1 MLANFKARSWFESI
15 SCVLLYMSVSGTPL
29 PTWELLLIS
38 INQPHVFQEKS
49 MIEVLGVGVG
59 GPLMG
64 RVRECSGCSPVLP
77 GVSAAAGL
85 KEDVSSLYQEGN
97 ASG

>member
-1 MLANFKARSWFESI
+1 MYQEESMFEA
-15 SCVLLYMSVSGTPL
+15 
-29 PTWELLLIS
+29 
-38 INQPHVFQEKS
+38 
-49 MIEVLGVGVG
+49 LGVGVG
-59 GPLMG
+59 EPLMG

-77 GVSAAAGL
+77 GMSVAAGL